1 MARHKCIGIRQ
12 TLTTL
17 LPKAEIERLA
27 HESGAVRRR
36 RKVDASAMLWTV
48 LLGFGTGRERT
59 LAGLRR
65 TYERMTGK
73 SLVPSSFY
81 DRFSTELARMF
92 RAVLRELMTKL
103 AASEVRYA
111 GVLEGFRDVLV
122 ADATVVKLH
131 RLLARRFPG
140 TRKNSSPAAAKLHLV
155 MSASGTGAHKVKVTG
170 ERANDHRT
178 LQMGPWVEGRLLL
191 FDLGYF
197 RYPLFDAI
205 DRNGG
210 YFITRLAAT
219 MPTRASWR
227 ECQKLR
233 VWADL
238 AGPSGPAVECHCSS
252 WVMLRGPRCTGTG
265 GATPIRWTGKG
276 FRRWVSSGWS
286 LQGAGPSQQ
295 CCPEGYLK
303 GVPCLANRRFE
314 MLRFAR
320 LGRKQKGKSP
330 WPGARSPGSP
340 RRARSRWG

>member
-1 MARHKCIGIRQ
+1 MARHKCIGIRH

-48 LLGFGTGRERT
+48 LLGFGTGGERT

-65 TYERMTGK
+65 SYERVTGK

-103 AASEVRYA
+103 AASEVRYG

-191 FDLGYF
+191 RGTPVVGRDPECC
-197 RYPLFDAI
+197 RPRSRSVRIERACAI
-205 DRNGG
+205 GCVHWEMSYWRE
-210 YFITRLAAT
+210 RRHPAA
-219 MPTRASWR
+219 RASASV
-227 ECQKLR
+227 QN
-233 VWADL
+233 
-238 AGPSGPAVECHCSS
+238 H
-252 WVMLRGPRCTGTG
+252 
-265 GATPIRWTGKG
+265 
-276 FRRWVSSGWS
+276 
-286 LQGAGPSQQ
+286 
-295 CCPEGYLK
+295 
-303 GVPCLANRRFE
+303 
-314 MLRFAR
+314 
-320 LGRKQKGKSP
+320 
-330 WPGARSPGSP
+330 RSPFEALM
-340 RRARSRWG
+340 RVRS